1 MLKLLRSTS
10 LYDVSNNKT
19 YLFIPLEGDPARFGA
34 SAAQPVNR
42 LVLEQRGV
50 TKVLVDGV
58 CGHLGNVLS
67 SLGLDVKRD
76 ERVCHEVMDGLE
88 PLLPDKVLPIVEQSV
103 VESLVPKP
111 GLRCTDE
118 DAVRAKAGE
127 GEAGS

>member
-1 MLKLLRSTS
+1 M
-10 LYDVSNNKT
+10 SNNKT
-19 YLFIPLEGDPARFGA
+19 HLFIPLEGDPARFGA
-34 SAAQPVNR
+34 SATQPVNR

-58 CGHLGNVLS
+58 RGHLGNVLC

-76 ERVCHEVMDGLE
+76 ERIRDEVMDGLE
-88 PLLPDKVLPIVEQSV
+88 PLLPDKVLPVVEQSV
-103 VESLVPKP
+103 VESLVPEP
-111 GLRCTDE
+111 GLRCAHE

>member
-1 MLKLLRSTS
+1 MLIDR
-10 LYDVSNNKT
+10 V
-19 YLFIPLEGDPARFGA
+19 R
-34 SAAQPVNR
+34 
-42 LVLEQRGV
+42 
-50 TKVLVDGV
+50 
-58 CGHLGNVLS
+58 GHLGNVLC

-76 ERVCHEVMDGLE
+76 ERVRDEVMDRLE
-88 PLLPDKVLPIVEQSV
+88 PLLPDKVLPVIEQSV